1 MEALTTKNVELEKE
15 IGGLSAALEEREHKV
30 TAFQKDD
37 GEEVLKI
44 SAMEQEIAELKVKLC
59 QAQSLKE
66 QKQIQRDVMLQD
78 GEKVEQFAIE
88 LQALLGKNGMYDR
101 LCSYIHCSCAI
112 LRAIPIHNIYLSST
126 QNLPRSLHNLEAV
139 GMSFSTPL

>member
-1 MEALTTKNVELEKE
+1 MSIEKETRAQQLEALTTKNVELEKE
-15 IGGLSAALEEREHKV
+15 IGGLSAALEERERKV

-66 QKQIQRDVMLQD
+66 QKQIQRDVVLQD

-88 LQALLGKNGMYDR
+88 LQTLLGKNGLYDR
-101 LCSYIHCSCAI
+101 LCSTLQLCN
-112 LRAIPIHNIYLSST
+112 PN
-126 QNLPRSLHNLEAV
+126 P
-139 GMSFSTPL
+139 